1 MRGFWAGTAIR
12 TVELSAQQWREM
24 FLEVA
29 EIPHLGTGKVDLKGL
44 KALALE
50 KFCVNGKA

>member
-1 MRGFWAGTAIR
+1 
-12 TVELSAQQWREM
+12 
-24 FLEVA
+24 VA

-50 KFCVNGKA
+50 KFCGDGRS